1 MALHEVV
8 EAQLTEVPAEA
19 PKATVLAPTTKPV
32 PVMVTSVPPPTG
44 PLSGEMA
51 LTLTLTLEMLKL
63 WLAVAEAPPLFETV
77 WPVKTWVLDVP
88 AESVTVSEAV

>member
-1 MALHEVV
+1 MLVAPAAVTVTSTTPAKPDGEMALHEVV

-63 WLAVAEAPPLFETV
+63 WLAVAEAPPLF
-77 WPVKTWVLDVP
+77 
-88 AESVTVSEAV
+88 